1 MPSPAVPGEFEGPGD
16 RLNGDVECVRG
27 ECNADSAVVVAPEGF
42 VDVVMD
48 RGCDGEEVCVWCCEG
63 EEGEGVALP
72 CCMAL
77 CARKAARTLAKKGRW
92 VGIVLFMSLS
102 ILQFSGGGEGE
113 EIWTAMGKE
122 FAESS
127 DCGVDPDERR

>member
-1 MPSPAVPGEFEGPGD
+1 
-16 RLNGDVECVRG
+16 
-27 ECNADSAVVVAPEGF
+27 
-42 VDVVMD
+42 
-48 RGCDGEEVCVWCCEG
+48 
-63 EEGEGVALP
+63 
-72 CCMAL
+72 MAL

-92 VGIVLFMSLS
+92 VDIVLFMSLS
-102 ILQFSGGGEGE
+102 ILQSSGGEEGE